1 MSLEPAP
8 AAHAMVRA
16 LIDGGVTHVY
26 GIPGGYTIKV
36 FDAIRDADGIDAV
49 LAPSEQIAACMAD
62 MHGRITRTPAVL
74 SGQGAFIAGTGSFG
88 IMEAYLSGTPMVIV
102 TEMTDHGI
110 AQHNATQS
118 ITGDY
123 ASVDLPAILRAMTK
137 FTTVATTPNEA
148 VHGVQLALHHAM
160 SGRPGPAAVIGRLD
174 GFYGTADP
182 SAHPKYQHTVRVHE
196 RVPARP
202 TPGVIAAVA
211 SRLRD
216 AKLPVI
222 VAGNGTHGCYDEI
235 DALARRAA
243 APVVTTQKARGVIA
257 DTHPW
262 AGGMWGVFGSPTA
275 YGLLRQADMVLVL
288 GSRLNPADTL
298 MESPEIFSVDRQ
310 TIVQV
315 DCVAEHLGRAIP
327 VSTGIVSDV
336 REFLDALLPEIG
348 VDEMT
353 VDGRWNRLE
362 SLRSTIDDDTTLAVA
377 SSPLRPQ
384 RVVGVLNDL
393 LTDRHRVVLDAG
405 NNRIFHYRYLRMP
418 APGRLHMCGGHLGM
432 GWGPSSALA
441 AALLRPEDRVLSIV
455 GDGGMQMA
463 LPALAFAAAHQ
474 LGITFIVMNNGVL
487 GNVLDAQKAGRY
499 AVDLPSIDYSAVA
512 QAFGL
517 SARRV
522 ETDATFDDAVRVA
535 DHLGG
540 PALIEVM
547 TDPGESSGQLRM
559 RG

>member
-8 AAHAMVRA
+8 ASHAMVRA
-16 LIDGGVTHVY
+16 LVEGGVTHVY

-36 FDAIRDADGIDAV
+36 FEAIRDAEGIDAV

-62 MHGRITRTPAVL
+62 MHGRITRRAAVL

-118 ITGDY
+118 ITGDF

-148 VHGVQLALHHAM
+148 VHGIQLALHHAM

-182 SAHPKYQHTVRVHE
+182 SRHPRYGHTVRVHE
-196 RVPARP
+196 RAPARP
-202 TPGVIAAVA
+202 TAGVIAAVA
-211 SRLRD
+211 SGLRD

-222 VAGNGTHGCYDEI
+222 VAGNGTHGCYDQLE
-235 DALARRAA
+235 ALAGRAA
-243 APVVTTQKARGVIA
+243 APVVTTQKARGAIA
-257 DTHPW
+257 DNHPW
-262 AGGMWGVFGSPTA
+262 AGGMLGAFGSPTA
-275 YGLLRQADMVLVL
+275 YGLLRQADVVLVL
-288 GSRLNPADTL
+288 GSRLNPADTM
-298 MESPEIFSVDRQ
+298 MESPEVFSVDRQ

-327 VSTGIVSDV
+327 VSSGIVSDV
-336 REFLDALLPEIG
+336 GDFLDALLPEIG
-348 VDEMT
+348 VDEAT
-353 VDGRWNRLE
+353 VDSRWDRLE
-362 SLRSTIDDDTTLAVA
+362 ALRASIDDEVTLTGS

-393 LTDRHRVVLDAG
+393 LTDRHRIVLDAG

-418 APGRLHMCGGHLGM
+418 VPGRVHMCGGHLGM
-432 GWGPSSALA
+432 GWGPSAALA
-441 AALLRPEDRVLSIV
+441 AAMLRPDDRVLSIV

-474 LGITFIVMNNGVL
+474 LPLTFIVMNNGVL
-487 GNVLDAQKAGRY
+487 GNVLDAQKSGRY
-499 AVDLPSIDYSAVA
+499 AVDLPPIDYTAVA

-522 ETDATFDDAVRVA
+522 DTDSTFDDAVRVA
-535 DHLGG
+535 DRLGG

-547 TDPGESSGQLRM
+547 TDAGESSGQLRV